1 MVCVPLR
8 YASVTLEPKFH
19 VRGAMCGN
27 DGRDAVTGATRGIW
41 DPLPPTVTA
50 DERPRARVRVQGTCS
65 EERDGVHICCAW
77 TR

>member
-8 YASVTLEPKFH
+8 YVSVTLESKFR
-19 VRGAMCGN
+19 VRGAMRGN

-50 DERPRARVRVQGTCS
+50 DERP
-65 EERDGVHICCAW
+65 GVEDAIIASSLGDVSRSC
-77 TR
+77 RSMY